1 MQRQQVLFTVGIG
14 LLASVLVFILQYQGL
29 LLASVGDG
37 IDLIQDI
44 DVAEGTLRAK
54 IVEIINFALS
64 FVALVAV
71 IVIIIAG
78 LMFLFSFGNETTIQ
92 RAKKVII
99 YAVVGLLVIFFA
111 IVIVSF
117 FTQELPAVFTS

>member
-1 MQRQQVLFTVGIG
+1 MQRQQVLFTIGIG
-14 LLASVLVFILQYQGL
+14 LLASVLVFILQHQGL

-37 IDLIQDI
+37 IDLIQGI

-54 IVEIINFALS
+54 IVEIINFVLS

-99 YAVVGLLVIFFA
+99 YAVVGLVIIFFA
-111 IVIVSF
+111 VVIVSF
-117 FTQELPAVFTS
+117 FTQELPAIFGP